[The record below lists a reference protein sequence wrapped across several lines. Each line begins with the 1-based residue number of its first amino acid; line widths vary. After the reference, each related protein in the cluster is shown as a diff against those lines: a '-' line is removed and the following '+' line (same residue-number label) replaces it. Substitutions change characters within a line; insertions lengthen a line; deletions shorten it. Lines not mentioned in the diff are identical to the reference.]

1 MTSDFA
7 VPSFR
12 PRPDEE
18 ILDLDLDPSTLDL
31 DPATEDEITKET
43 GAEESE
49 DISSTL
55 DLDSQIYLKLQGEYI
70 ILMLPELSGNENWSD
85 IQERLHH
92 GLQGRDRVWQPETP
106 VHLIVKDR
114 LLDSRQ
120 LQDIADALGE
130 VELTLQLIVTSRR
143 QTAVAAATAGYC
155 VTQQPRDSFAT
166 QYTQSSIGLVEPLY
180 WRSTL
185 RSGME
190 IRHPGTVIVVG
201 DLNPGASIVSAGDIL
216 VWGRL
221 RGVAHA
227 GVDGNHQSLIFAL
240 RMEPTQLR
248 IADTLARAPETPLT
262 HTVPEVA
269 YVTTKGIR
277 LAKAINFTKQYTFS
291 STTNS
296 WVESSS

>member
-12 PRPDEE
+12 PRPNEE
-18 ILDLDLDPSTLDL
+18 IPDLNLDA
-31 DPATEDEITKET
+31 ATEDETLNKT
-43 GAEESE
+43 ESE
-49 DISSTL
+49 VDEPESEEPEDTFSTI
-55 DLDSQIYLKLQGEYI
+55 DLESQIYLKPQRKYI
-70 ILMLPELSGNENWSD
+70 VLMLPEPSDNENWSE
-85 IQERLHH
+85 IQEQLHH
-92 GLQGRDRVWQPETP
+92 GLQGRDRIWQPETP
-106 VHLIVKDR
+106 VHLIAKDR

-120 LQDIADALGE
+120 LQDVADALGE
-130 VELTLQLIVTSRR
+130 VELTLQLIATSRR
-143 QTAVAAATAGYC
+143 QTAVAAATAGYS

-166 QYTQSSIGLVEPLY
+166 QYAQPAVDLVEPLY
-180 WRSTL
+180 WQSTL

-190 IRHPGTVIVVG
+190 IRHPGTIIVMG

-227 GVDGNHQSLIFAL
+227 GVDGNRQSRIFAL

-248 IADTLARAPETPLT
+248 IADALARAPETPPT
-262 HTVPEVA
+262 HADPEVA
-269 YVTTKGIR
+269 YVATEGIHLTK
-277 LAKAINFTKQYTFS
+277 AVNFTKQYTFS

-296 WVESSS
+296 WVES